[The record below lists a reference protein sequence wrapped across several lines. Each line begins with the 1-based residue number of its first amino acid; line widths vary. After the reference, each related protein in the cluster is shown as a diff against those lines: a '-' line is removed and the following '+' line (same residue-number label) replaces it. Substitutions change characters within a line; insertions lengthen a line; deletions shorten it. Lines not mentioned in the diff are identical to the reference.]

1 MPKIK
6 YKEFKEQESI
16 TYEAKRFYE
25 NKYFGLFLNAYKFTN
40 LTKNQQRYLLK
51 KLWQNGTICAFVVDG
66 SRPDPT
72 LKQLLSNASIGTI
85 SIGADNP
92 NGVLVLCPY
101 AVNQWTIEDEPSVV
115 NYVNVRGAKFIPTG
129 LKKVNKDCVIGW
141 AHSSHSPVRSLVM
154 FYIEKIVDVENTIN
168 MNLFVHKLPRLVVC
182 SPEDRSRVE
191 DLMEAIER
199 GEKKLF
205 LDAQDVQ
212 AIKNVLESGSNTSYI
227 IDKLYQYKQNL
238 ENELLTFLGINNV
251 PVEKKERLITDEAQS
266 NDQLINDSS
275 DCFLDCLNDFCDEVS
290 RILNYPIQVEAK
302 SSPASNEDS
311 QAEEMEEEEQESE
324 EEQND

>member
-1 MPKIK
+1 
-6 YKEFKEQESI
+6 
-16 TYEAKRFYE
+16 
-25 NKYFGLFLNAYKFTN
+25 
-40 LTKNQQRYLLK
+40 
-51 KLWQNGTICAFVVDG
+51 
-66 SRPDPT
+66 
-72 LKQLLSNASIGTI
+72 
-85 SIGADNP
+85 
-92 NGVLVLCPY
+92 
-101 AVNQWTIEDEPSVV
+101 
-115 NYVNVRGAKFIPTG
+115 
-129 LKKVNKDCVIGW
+129 
-141 AHSSHSPVRSLVM
+141 
-154 FYIEKIVDVENTIN
+154 

-238 ENELLTFLGINNV
+238 ENELLTFLGVNNV

-302 SSPASNEDS
+302 SSPASNEN
-311 QAEEMEEEEQESE
+311 EEEEEAEEEEEESE
-324 EEQND
+324 EEEND